1 MTLESVL
8 AIIAPTVLLGSLLWR
23 LSARL
28 TMMDA
33 KLDRLEAE
41 NRQLR
46 SDLVALQALL
56 SILVDKR
63 RPVA

>member
-1 MTLESVL
+1 VTLESVL